1 MLEFDTNKDGCRS
14 LAFELNAYLILNERV
29 RVTIQITNLALLPAI
44 YARFSVH
51 YPASQPCVNSRDAG
65 ARSHSRARSFLYAN
79 TLEDLKMSHRRACD
93 LSTQERA
100 EIIRESEIGE
110 RINDLLLMRLAES
123 STAIDF
129 RRRRFIYRQDDVVD
143 ALYIIAR
150 GRVKLCSIDGATAR
164 EAVIDILGVGSLFGE
179 SALYSFGGRAK
190 SAVAY
195 ENARLVRIP
204 VGVFQEG
211 MEMHRELYDYILRL
225 VGQRLVRAERRVVN
239 FALDAIPARLDKLL
253 VELSERYGRDEQEGV
268 LIDLALPHREIASIL
283 GSTRES
289 VTVRLN
295 ALRRA
300 GMIEF
305 VDRKIL
311 IKRQHQTA
319 TL

>member
-1 MLEFDTNKDGCRS
+1 
-14 LAFELNAYLILNERV
+14 
-29 RVTIQITNLALLPAI
+29 
-44 YARFSVH
+44 
-51 YPASQPCVNSRDAG
+51 
-65 ARSHSRARSFLYAN
+65 
-79 TLEDLKMSHRRACD
+79 MSHRRACD
-93 LSTQERA
+93 LSTEERA
-100 EIIRESEIGE
+100 EIIRQSEIGARVDE
-110 RINDLLLMRLAES
+110 SLLVRLAES
-123 STAIDF
+123 SAAIDV
-129 RRRRFIYRQDDVVD
+129 RRRRFIYRKDDSVD

-150 GRVKLCSIDGATAR
+150 GRVKLCSIDDVTAR

-179 SALYSFGGRAK
+179 SALYSLGGRAK

-204 VGVFQEG
+204 VGAFQEG
-211 MEMHRELYDYILRL
+211 MDEHRELYDYILRL
-225 VGQRLVRAERRVVN
+225 VGQRLARAEQRVVN

-253 VELSERYGRDEQEGV
+253 VELSERYGRAEQEGV

-300 GMIEF
+300 GMIDF

-311 IKRQHQTA
+311 IKRPQQTA
-319 TL
+319 AL